1 MARILTIVVNQMRK
15 RTVMGSRIMK
25 GFTIINMIIIEVIE
39 VGRIV
44 IVSVV
49 ILGEVTAKIVDAI

>member
-1 MARILTIVVNQMRK
+1 
-15 RTVMGSRIMK
+15 MGSRIMK
-25 GFTIINMIIIEVIE
+25 GFTIINMIVIKVVE

-49 ILGEVTAKIVDAI
+49 ILGEVTTKIADAI